1 MIITTDDML
10 LNIITYQFATNY
22 SNINLPGY
30 LYIRRNNSMSR
41 GGKDEL
47 KKIRVINY
55 YTYFK
60 MFYKY
65 LRDYNKDINFMFYE
79 MKSLQGQILGIIN
92 YNLTSYIPMQLNL
105 IERIIQENVL
115 SDEFESY
122 LKNLSF
128 FFRNYTF

>member
-1 MIITTDDML
+1 
-10 LNIITYQFATNY
+10 
-22 SNINLPGY
+22 
-30 LYIRRNNSMSR
+30 
-41 GGKDEL
+41 
-47 KKIRVINY
+47 
-55 YTYFK
+55 

-105 IERIIQENVL
+105 IERITQENVL
-115 SDEFESY
+115 LDEFESY